1 MYWGA
6 EGGAQKLWEWPTMTD
21 PWHDRKPTP
30 DAACKARNKS
40 LDGPESHD
48 RPNMNSQEKKIVNK
62 MSPDNVLPYS

>member
-1 MYWGA
+1 
-6 EGGAQKLWEWPTMTD
+6 MTD